1 MSETP
6 TLNEA
11 LSTYNRLIKAIEKH
25 NPAIIA
31 LLDTRPEGAVLKL
44 EEAIAAQADCK
55 DELELVTALKS
66 ALEKRHDWLRTAVTP
81 ALMDERGI
89 TTITVTGIGRVT
101 LQDDVFVSVP
111 AETKAQAH
119 TWFDDMGFGDLITK
133 TINGSTLAA
142 WIRKRI
148 KAGEEL
154 PPTELVKVTPY
165 TRAQITRVTGK

>member
-1 MSETP
+1 MSETKKDDP
-6 TLNEA
+6 RSVYTK
-11 LSTYNRLIKAIEKH
+11 LIKAIEKH
-25 NPAIIA
+25 NVSVIA
-31 LLDTRPEGAVLKL
+31 LLDERPEGVALKL
-44 EEAIAAQADCK
+44 EDAIAAQASCK

-89 TTITVTGIGRVT
+89 TTITIAGIGRVA

-111 AETKAQAH
+111 AETKQQAH

-148 KAGEEL
+148 KSGDEL
-154 PPTELVKVTPY
+154 PPAELVKVTPY